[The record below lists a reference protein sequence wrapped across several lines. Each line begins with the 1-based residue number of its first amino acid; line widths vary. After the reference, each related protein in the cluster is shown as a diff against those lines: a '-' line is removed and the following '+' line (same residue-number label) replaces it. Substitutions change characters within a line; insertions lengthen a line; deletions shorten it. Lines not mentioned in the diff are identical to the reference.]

1 MANIIGNPRANAAAL
16 GVQDWVFEKIR
27 KSTAGWTEDSIAR
40 VIHQLADTDF
50 AVKGGE
56 GDANY
61 ALERLVSLVANKG
74 KN

>member
-1 MANIIGNPRANAAAL
+1 M
-16 GVQDWVFEKIR
+16 
-27 KSTAGWTEDSIAR
+27 
-40 VIHQLADTDF
+40 LADTDF
-50 AVKGGE
+50 AIKGGE